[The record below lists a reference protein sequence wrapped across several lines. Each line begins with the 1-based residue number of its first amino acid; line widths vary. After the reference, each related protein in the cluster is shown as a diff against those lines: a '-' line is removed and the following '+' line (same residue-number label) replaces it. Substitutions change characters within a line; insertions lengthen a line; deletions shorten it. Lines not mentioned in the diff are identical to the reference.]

1 MQVKSNS
8 IVHIILQSLVEFA
21 PIFLF
26 VICFEI
32 SGFYF
37 ATRVLIAFTI
47 ILTIYTYL
55 KEKRVPYFSLFVA
68 ATTVIF
74 GLFTLKHHN
83 PHILQIRDTV
93 YDALLS
99 ITLIVSTLSNRLIL
113 KTLFGHI
120 FKIPD
125 ALWRKITWY
134 WAVNFAVLAAMNEY
148 VRHHFHL
155 GAWVYYKMFAMAI
168 TIALGLI
175 LLLIYRKDLLE

>member
-37 ATRVLIAFTI
+37 ATRVLVAFTI
-47 ILTIYTYL
+47 ILTIYIYL

-74 GLFTLKHHN
+74 GLITLKYHN
-83 PHILQIRDTV
+83 PHVLQIRDTV

-99 ITLIVSTLSNRLIL
+99 ITLIISTLSNRLIL

-134 WAVNFAVLAAMNEY
+134 WAVNFAVLAVMNEY

-168 TIALGLI
+168 TIGLGLI